1 MFKSVQQILRVYNA
15 RILYI
20 VGTHKHRHALRKGI
34 RFCHQGIVMTIKS
47 RRDENAEA
55 TKEVLIEKASA
66 LFGKHGF
73 SKTSLGKIA
82 EDARLT
88 KGAIYHHFKNKEDI
102 FAACYSK
109 QAYQVSSYVRKIPLT
124 EDPWQDMVN
133 QSKAFLETSKTT
145 GIPIQEAITV
155 LGWEK
160 WRKLDEEHTL
170 LPLTQGVTRL
180 VDSGLLKPYNVSLLA
195 DAIFG
200 ILIHSMMSLVGARDR
215 KAKGE
220 ELLRLLEDFIS
231 GALSDEAKKRLG
243 K

>member
-1 MFKSVQQILRVYNA
+1 
-15 RILYI
+15 
-20 VGTHKHRHALRKGI
+20 
-34 RFCHQGIVMTIKS
+34 MTLKS

-55 TKEVLIEKASA
+55 TKEVLIEKAAS

-73 SKTSLGKIA
+73 SNTSLGKIA

-88 KGAIYHHFKNKEDI
+88 KGAIYHHFKNKEAI

-109 QAYQVSSYVRKIPLT
+109 QANQVSTHVQKIALSD
-124 EDPWQDMVN
+124 DPWLDMIN
-133 QSKAFLETSKTT
+133 QSKAFLETSKYTQ
-145 GIPIQEAITV
+145 IPIQEAITV

-170 LPLTQGVTRL
+170 KPLSKGVTRL
-180 VDSGLLKPYNVSLLA
+180 VDSGLLKPYNTDLLA

-215 KAKGE
+215 KAKRE
-220 ELLRLLEDFIS
+220 ELLHLLEDFIS
-231 GALSDEAKKRLG
+231 GALTEEAKKRLG

>member
-1 MFKSVQQILRVYNA
+1 
-15 RILYI
+15 
-20 VGTHKHRHALRKGI
+20 
-34 RFCHQGIVMTIKS
+34 MTLKS

-55 TKEVLIEKASA
+55 TREELIEKAGL
-66 LFGKHGF
+66 LFGKQGF

-82 EDARLT
+82 EDARVT

-109 QAYQVSSYVRKIPLT
+109 QASQVSAHVEKVSLT
-124 EDPWQDMVN
+124 DDPWLDMIN

-145 GIPIQEAITV
+145 RIPIQEAITV

-170 LPLTQGVTRL
+170 KPLIEGVTRL
-180 VDSGLLKPYNVSLLA
+180 IDHGLLKPYKADLLA

-200 ILIHSMMSLVGARDR
+200 VLIHSMMSLVGARDR
-215 KAKGE
+215 KAKRE
-220 ELLRLLEDFIS
+220 ELLLLLEDFIS
-231 GALSDEAKKRLG
+231 GALTEDAKKRLG